1 MLRPAASNVLRP
13 DSGLVGSFVEG
24 DDQISTWTSYL
35 VLHSHCWT
43 WTFRFCRSQEATI
56 FFNEYEERKTEIL
69 PGSFQTESQRD
80 GGRGPGGGGVEDCQE
95 DQECSPVLPAAV
107 LRVQADQLP
116 RPRVH
121 DEGDGSSRAVGT
133 DRGAVVCIFGPFQ
146 EYKVN
151 LIRDFH

>member
-1 MLRPAASNVLRP
+1 MNM
-13 DSGLVGSFVEG
+13 
-24 DDQISTWTSYL
+24 
-35 VLHSHCWT
+35 
-43 WTFRFCRSQEATI
+43 
-56 FFNEYEERKTEIL
+56 NYEERTTEIL

-80 GGRGPGGGGVEDCQE
+80 GGRGPGGGGVEDGQE
-95 DQECSPVLPAAV
+95 DQEGSPVLPAAV